1 MIQSYILLGTLGVH
15 SFEDVKRREITVTLT
30 LFSGIVG
37 ILLHLLLHRQ
47 SIYEM
52 LAGALLGVFL
62 LAFSYVSGGK
72 IGMGDGAVFM
82 LTGLYLGW
90 KENLLLMFLSFSMA
104 GVFGLALLLAKRIR
118 ADDRLPFVP
127 FLFLAY
133 SLMVMGQC
141 GA

>member
-90 KENLLLMFLSFSMA
+90 K
-104 GVFGLALLLAKRIR
+104 
-118 ADDRLPFVP
+118 
-127 FLFLAY
+127 
-133 SLMVMGQC
+133 
-141 GA
+141 

>member
-1 MIQSYILLGTLGVH
+1 
-15 SFEDVKRREITVTLT
+15 
-30 LFSGIVG
+30 
-37 ILLHLLLHRQ
+37 
-47 SIYEM
+47 
-52 LAGALLGVFL
+52 
-62 LAFSYVSGGK
+62 
-72 IGMGDGAVFM
+72 MGDGAVFM

-133 SLMVMGQC
+133 SLMVMGQG

>member
-52 LAGALLGVFL
+52 LAGTLLGVFL

-104 GVFGLALLLAKRIR
+104 GVFGLALLLAKQIR

-133 SLMVMGQC
+133 SLMVMGQG